1 MDGNEEMSGTFLPCG
16 GSEVTPLPHIPG
28 LTARKGARWLE
39 LGEED
44 SGSSSDLFF
53 IIFDRLS
60 SKLSA
65 KGDLHPSGMVVASE
79 FSVRAGTW
87 ASRILG
93 KHPTS
98 CRGISSP
105 PEGSGGHHI
114 CLHQHRE

>member
-28 LTARKGARWLE
+28 LTDSKGARWLE

-65 KGDLHPSGMVVASE
+65 KGDLHPSGMEELEAWVTRLQNSVSE
-79 FSVRAGTW
+79 LEPGP
-87 ASRILG
+87 
-93 KHPTS
+93 H
-98 CRGISSP
+98 
-105 PEGSGGHHI
+105 EY
-114 CLHQHRE
+114 